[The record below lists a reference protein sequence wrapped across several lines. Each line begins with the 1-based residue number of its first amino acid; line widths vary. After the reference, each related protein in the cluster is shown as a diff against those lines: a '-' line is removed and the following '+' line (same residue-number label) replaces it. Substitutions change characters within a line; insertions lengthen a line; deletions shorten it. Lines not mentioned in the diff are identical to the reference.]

1 MSVSIKRW
9 LKFIILGRRS
19 KYILFFFFYMYK
31 TREKTLPYLQAGFS
45 EFTSAFGESTQMVQ
59 IKHQKCNRPFSV
71 KKEGRKIL
79 QKNYHH
85 LKVCP
90 TDGCFRV
97 TKNLGEHFRSKMHKL
112 KPGPDYYQLL

>member
-1 MSVSIKRW
+1 
-9 LKFIILGRRS
+9 
-19 KYILFFFFYMYK
+19 MYK

-45 EFTSAFGESTQMVQ
+45 EFTTAFGESTQMVQ

-90 TDGCFRV
+90 TEGCFRV